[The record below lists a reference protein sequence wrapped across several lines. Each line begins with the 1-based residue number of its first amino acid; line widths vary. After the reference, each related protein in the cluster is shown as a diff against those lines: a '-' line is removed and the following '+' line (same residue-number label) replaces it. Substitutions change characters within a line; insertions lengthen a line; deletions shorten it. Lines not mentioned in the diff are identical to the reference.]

1 MLLGAAPGVGKTF
14 TMLEEGARLR
24 DEGKDVVVAVVE
36 THGRAATA
44 ARLGDLEVVP
54 RERHVHRGVE
64 LDEMDL
70 EAVLARAPQVALV
83 DELAHSNAPGS
94 RHDKRWRDVQA
105 LLDAGISVVST
116 VNVQHVES
124 LADVVE
130 QITGAAQHETVPD
143 AVLRAADQIEVV
155 DLAPQALRDRLAA
168 GDVYPA
174 ARVDAALSNYFRL
187 GNLTALRE
195 LALLWLADEVDSA
208 LRAYRVE
215 HGIDAAWEAR
225 ERVVVALT
233 GGAEGETLIR
243 RAARIAARS
252 AGGELIAVHV
262 STPDGL
268 RQGAPGAL
276 AAQRALVEKLGGSY
290 HQVVGSDV
298 PRALV
303 DFAKGADASQLVIG
317 VSRRGRLGSLVT
329 GPGIGA
335 TVIRESGQLDVHIVT
350 HSAAGRGWSLPKLG
364 GALSRSR
371 VATGFVLA
379 AVVGPLLTWL
389 LAGHRTEDGIAG
401 TVLLFQL
408 LVVVV
413 AVTGGVWPALFAALL
428 SGVTL
433 DLFFIAPIY
442 SVTIAEPLH
451 LLALVLYVLNA
462 AIVSWV
468 VDQAARR
475 SRSAARALAETELLA
490 TVSGSVLR
498 GQDALQALVAR
509 TREAFGLR
517 RVRVLSG
524 DEVLGD
530 SGVAGDGAGAA
541 AAAAGG
547 GGGARAGGAAARA
560 RAGAPDAGVSA
571 DVSTLPAGEHGVLE
585 LTGEPLQ
592 AGDRRLLAVVAAQV
606 EAALEHSALTRTA
619 GQVAPLAEVD
629 RMRSALLAAVG
640 HDLRRPLAAATASVS
655 GLRQPGVEW
664 SDADR
669 HELLATAWES
679 LESLSSLVTNLL
691 DVSRVQAGALAVRT
705 AVVDVDDVVLGA
717 LDELGLG
724 PADVELAL
732 RASVPAVVAD
742 AVLLQRVLVNL
753 LDNALRHSPDG
764 TLVRIST
771 SGFAGRVE
779 VRVVD
784 RGPGVP
790 PERRDEI
797 TVAFQRLGDTDNS
810 TGLGLGLALSK
821 GFTEAMGG
829 ALTMDDTPGGG
840 LTAVV
845 SLPEAPAPGAG
856 ADPHGIPTSGA
867 RSAPPAG
874 GTVVEEGP

>member
-1 MLLGAAPGVGKTF
+1 M
-14 TMLEEGARLR
+14 
-24 DEGKDVVVAVVE
+24 
-36 THGRAATA
+36 
-44 ARLGDLEVVP
+44 
-54 RERHVHRGVE
+54 
-64 LDEMDL
+64 
-70 EAVLARAPQVALV
+70 
-83 DELAHSNAPGS
+83 
-94 RHDKRWRDVQA
+94 
-105 LLDAGISVVST
+105 
-116 VNVQHVES
+116 
-124 LADVVE
+124 
-130 QITGAAQHETVPD
+130 
-143 AVLRAADQIEVV
+143 
-155 DLAPQALRDRLAA
+155 
-168 GDVYPA
+168 
-174 ARVDAALSNYFRL
+174 
-187 GNLTALRE
+187 
-195 LALLWLADEVDSA
+195 
-208 LRAYRVE
+208 
-215 HGIDAAWEAR
+215 
-225 ERVVVALT
+225 
-233 GGAEGETLIR
+233 
-243 RAARIAARS
+243 
-252 AGGELIAVHV
+252 
-262 STPDGL
+262 
-268 RQGAPGAL
+268 
-276 AAQRALVEKLGGSY
+276 
-290 HQVVGSDV
+290 

-317 VSRRGRLGSLVT
+317 VSRRGRLTSLVS

-371 VATGFVLA
+371 VAAGFVLA

-389 LAGHRTEDGIAG
+389 LADHRSEDGIAG

-475 SRSAARALAETELLA
+475 SRAAARALAETELLA

-509 TREAFGLR
+509 TREAFGLT

-530 SGVAGDGAGAA
+530 SGVDGGAGA
-541 AAAAGG
+541 GPG
-547 GGGARAGGAAARA
+547 
-560 RAGAPDAGVSA
+560 AGAGTGSGSGSSTGAGAGAGVG
-571 DVSTLPAGEHGVLE
+571 VGVGVTTLPAGDDGVLE

-606 EAALEHSALTRTA
+606 EAALEHSALTRAA

-655 GLRQPGVEW
+655 GLRQQDVEW

-669 HELLATAWES
+669 DELLATAWES
-679 LESLSSLVTNLL
+679 LESLSTLVTNLL
-691 DVSRVQAGALAVRT
+691 DVSRVQAGALAVTT
-705 AVVDVDDVVLGA
+705 AVVDVDDVVLGT

-724 PADVELAL
+724 PGDVELAL
-732 RASVPAVVAD
+732 RTSVPPVLAD

-771 SGFAGRVE
+771 SGFGGRVE

-797 TVAFQRLGDTDNS
+797 MVAFQRLGDTDNA

-821 GFTEAMGG
+821 GFVEAMGG
-829 ALTMDDTPGGG
+829 TLSLDDTPGGG
-840 LTAVV
+840 LTMVV
-845 SLPEAPAPGAG
+845 SLPEAPAA
-856 ADPHGIPTSGA
+856 ALLVQE
-867 RSAPPAG
+867 PAS
-874 GTVVEEGP
+874 

>member
-371 VATGFVLA
+371 VVTGFVLA

-530 SGVAGDGAGAA
+530 SGVAGDGPAGA
-541 AAAAGG
+541 
-547 GGGARAGGAAARA
+547 GA
-560 RAGAPDAGVSA
+560 SA

-585 LTGEPLQ
+585 LTGQPLQ

-669 HELLATAWES
+669 DELLATAWES
-679 LESLSSLVTNLL
+679 LESLSTLVTNLL

-829 ALTMDDTPGGG
+829 TLTMDDTPGGG

-845 SLPEAPAPGAG
+845 SLPEAPTPAAG
-856 ADPHGIPTSGA
+856 ADPHGIPTSGT

>member
-1 MLLGAAPGVGKTF
+1 VLLGAAPGVGKTF

-54 RERHVHRGVE
+54 RAVHVHRGVE

-83 DELAHSNAPGS
+83 DELAHSNAPGA

-130 QITGAAQHETVPD
+130 QITGAAQRETVPD
-143 AVLRAADQIEVV
+143 SVLRGADQIEVV

-215 HGIDAAWEAR
+215 HGIDSAWEAR

-252 AGGELIAVHV
+252 AGGELVAVHV

-317 VSRRGRLGSLVT
+317 VSRRGRLTSLVS

-371 VATGFVLA
+371 VAAGFVLA

-389 LAGHRTEDGIAG
+389 LADHRSEDGIAG

-475 SRSAARALAETELLA
+475 SRAAARALAETELLA

-509 TREAFGLR
+509 TREAFGLK

-530 SGVAGDGAGAA
+530 SGVDGGAGA
-541 AAAAGG
+541 GPG
-547 GGGARAGGAAARA
+547 
-560 RAGAPDAGVSA
+560 AGAGTGTGTGTGAGTGTGTGTASGSGSGSGSSTGAGAGVG
-571 DVSTLPAGEHGVLE
+571 VGVGVTTLPAGDDGVLE

-606 EAALEHSALTRTA
+606 EAALEHSALTRAA

-655 GLRQPGVEW
+655 GLRQQDVEW

-669 HELLATAWES
+669 DELLATAWES
-679 LESLSSLVTNLL
+679 LESLSTLVTNLL
-691 DVSRVQAGALAVRT
+691 DVSRVQAGALAVTT
-705 AVVDVDDVVLGA
+705 AVVDVDDVVLGT

-724 PADVELAL
+724 PGDVELAL
-732 RASVPAVVAD
+732 RTSVPPVLAD

-771 SGFAGRVE
+771 SGFGGRVE

-797 TVAFQRLGDTDNS
+797 MVAFQRLGDTDNA

-821 GFTEAMGG
+821 GFVEAMGG
-829 ALTMDDTPGGG
+829 TLSLDDTPGGG
-840 LTAVV
+840 LTMVV
-845 SLPEAPAPGAG
+845 SLPEAPAA
-856 ADPHGIPTSGA
+856 ALLVQE
-867 RSAPPAG
+867 PAS
-874 GTVVEEGP
+874 

>member
-1 MLLGAAPGVGKTF
+1 VLLGAAPGVGKTF

-54 RERHVHRGVE
+54 RAVHVHRGVE

-83 DELAHSNAPGS
+83 DELAHSNAPGA

-130 QITGAAQHETVPD
+130 QITGAAQRETVPD
-143 AVLRAADQIEVV
+143 SVLRGADQIEVV

-215 HGIDAAWEAR
+215 HGIDSAWEAR

-252 AGGELIAVHV
+252 AGGELVAVHV

-317 VSRRGRLGSLVT
+317 VSRRGRLTSLVS

-371 VATGFVLA
+371 VAAGFVLA

-389 LAGHRTEDGIAG
+389 LADHRSEDGIAG

-475 SRSAARALAETELLA
+475 SRAAARALAETELLA

-509 TREAFGLR
+509 TREAFGLT

-530 SGVAGDGAGAA
+530 SGVDGGAGA
-541 AAAAGG
+541 GPG
-547 GGGARAGGAAARA
+547 
-560 RAGAPDAGVSA
+560 AGAGTGSGSGSSTGAGAGAGVT
-571 DVSTLPAGEHGVLE
+571 TLPAGDDGVLE

-606 EAALEHSALTRTA
+606 EAALEHSALTRAA

-655 GLRQPGVEW
+655 GLRQQDVEW

-669 HELLATAWES
+669 DELLATAWES
-679 LESLSSLVTNLL
+679 LESLSTLVTNLL
-691 DVSRVQAGALAVRT
+691 DVSRVQAGALAVTT
-705 AVVDVDDVVLGA
+705 AVVDVDDVVLGT

-724 PADVELAL
+724 PGDVELAL
-732 RASVPAVVAD
+732 RTSVPPVLAD

-771 SGFAGRVE
+771 SGFGGRVE

-797 TVAFQRLGDTDNS
+797 MVAFQRLGDTDNA

-821 GFTEAMGG
+821 GFVEAMGG
-829 ALTMDDTPGGG
+829 TLSLDDTPGGG
-840 LTAVV
+840 LTMVV
-845 SLPEAPAPGAG
+845 SLPEAPAA
-856 ADPHGIPTSGA
+856 ALLVQE
-867 RSAPPAG
+867 PAS
-874 GTVVEEGP
+874 

>member
-1 MLLGAAPGVGKTF
+1 VLLGAAPGVGKTV
-14 TMLEEGARLR
+14 TMLDEGARLR

-54 RERHVHRGVE
+54 RVRHVHRGVE
-64 LDEMDL
+64 LDEMDV
-70 EAVLARAPQVALV
+70 EAVLARSPEVALV

-105 LLDAGISVVST
+105 LLDAGISVIST

-130 QITGAAQHETVPD
+130 QITGAAQRETVPD
-143 AVLRAADQIEVV
+143 VVLRAADQIEVV

-174 ARVDAALSNYFRL
+174 ARIDAALSNYFRL

-215 HGIDAAWEAR
+215 QGIDSAWAAR

-252 AGGELIAVHV
+252 AGGELVAVHV

-290 HQVVGSDV
+290 HQVVGADV

-317 VSRRGRLGSLVT
+317 VSRRGRLGSLLT

-371 VATGFVLA
+371 VVAGFVLA

-433 DLFFIAPIY
+433 DLIFIAPIY

-475 SRSAARALAETELLA
+475 SRAAARALAETELLA

-509 TREAFGLR
+509 TREAFGLA

-530 SGVAGDGAGAA
+530 SGGPDGGAGAAGDRAGAAGDGDGAGAG
-541 AAAAGG
+541 AG
-547 GGGARAGGAAARA
+547 
-560 RAGAPDAGVSA
+560 AGAPGGTVPGR
-571 DVSTLPAGEHGVLE
+571 DVRPGLDVTTLPAGEHGVLE

-606 EAALEHSALTRTA
+606 ETALEHSALTRTA

-655 GLRQPGVEW
+655 GLRQRGVEW
-664 SDADR
+664 SEADR
-669 HELLATAWES
+669 DELLATAWES
-679 LESLSSLVTNLL
+679 LESLSTLVTNLL

-705 AVVDVDDVVLGA
+705 AEVDVDDVVLGA

-732 RASVPAVVAD
+732 RSSVPPVVAD

-771 SGFAGRVE
+771 SGFGGRVE

-829 ALTMDDTPGGG
+829 TLTMDDTPGGG

-845 SLPEAPAPGAG
+845 SLPEAPEAPA
-856 ADPHGIPTSGA
+856 
-867 RSAPPAG
+867 APAPSSFIQEDG
-874 GTVVEEGP
+874 S